1 MYLFKLIWNILDRS
15 EKIKFYFYIILSILN
30 TFLETSIVLMIVPL
44 TQILMQKEVNL
55 FIFENTEFLEDFSYP
70 TLVVASVSLLT
81 LGYILKNLYVIFFL
95 WWTNKYIGDF
105 QRRVTKTLFSNYIYQ
120 SYSYHVN
127 KSSGLLIN
135 ILNNEVGTFKST
147 LKSICT
153 ICSESLILITLIII
167 LFLFQP
173 EGILSLIIF
182 ALTSFFLINF
192 FLKNKLREWGKK
204 RFIYANQSN
213 SEIVQSFEGIKEIK
227 MLKVENNI
235 VNKFYDKIYN
245 MVSYLVIADVA
256 TNLPKIIYEIITV
269 CCFCLLILVLLIT
282 SNSYDNII
290 LYSALFTAVAFRIMP
305 SLTRITLAF
314 TTFQNQFTPINRI
327 INDLNLE
334 YKEFNYSQTSKSIS
348 FENNIKIENLY
359 FKHPSN
365 TKFTIENVN
374 IEIDKGDI
382 IGITGESGSGKTTF
396 ADIFVGLLDPTNGKI
411 IIDNKKLDDSN
422 LVAWQKNIGYVSQ
435 NVYLSDDTIRNNI
448 AFGVDENKIDNK
460 RVKKCIELCNLSDF
474 VKNLPN
480 GLDTIT
486 GERGLKIS
494 GGQKQRLTIARAIYF
509 NPDIIVFDE
518 ATSSLDKKNENEI
531 ISNIVNLS
539 RKENKTLIIIAHK
552 LSILNNCTK
561 LIVFDS
567 GKISIKDTKK

>member
-1 MYLFKLIWNILDRS
+1 M
-15 EKIKFYFYIILSILN
+15 
-30 TFLETSIVLMIVPL
+30 
-44 TQILMQKEVNL
+44 
-55 FIFENTEFLEDFSYP
+55 
-70 TLVVASVSLLT
+70 
-81 LGYILKNLYVIFFL
+81 
-95 WWTNKYIGDF
+95 
-105 QRRVTKTLFSNYIYQ
+105 
-120 SYSYHVN
+120 
-127 KSSGLLIN
+127 
-135 ILNNEVGTFKST
+135 
-147 LKSICT
+147 
-153 ICSESLILITLIII
+153 
-167 LFLFQP
+167 
-173 EGILSLIIF
+173 
-182 ALTSFFLINF
+182 
-192 FLKNKLREWGKK
+192 
-204 RFIYANQSN
+204 
-213 SEIVQSFEGIKEIK
+213 
-227 MLKVENNI
+227 ENNI

-245 MVSYLVIADVA
+245 MVSYLVIADIA
-256 TNLPKIIYEIITV
+256 TNLPKIIYEIIAV

-290 LYSALFTAVAFRIMP
+290 LYTTVTAVAFRIMP

-422 LVAWQKNIGYVSQ
+422 LVACLKILDISQ
-435 NVYLSDDTIRNNI
+435 NVYLGDDTIRNNI

-494 GGQKQRLTIARAIYF
+494 GGQSK
-509 NPDIIVFDE
+509 
-518 ATSSLDKKNENEI
+518 
-531 ISNIVNLS
+531 
-539 RKENKTLIIIAHK
+539 
-552 LSILNNCTK
+552 
-561 LIVFDS
+561 DS
-567 GKISIKDTKK
+567 Q

>member
-245 MVSYLVIADVA
+245 MVSYLVIADIA

-290 LYSALFTAVAFRIMP
+290 LYTALFTAVAFRIMP

-411 IIDNKKLDDSN
+411 IIDNKKLDESN

-518 ATSSLDKKNENEI
+518 ATSALDKKNENEI

>member
-290 LYSALFTAVAFRIMP
+290 LYTALFTAVAFRIMP

-518 ATSSLDKKNENEI
+518 ATSALDKKNENEI

>member
-135 ILNNEVGTFKST
+135 ILNTEVGTFKST

-290 LYSALFTAVAFRIMP
+290 LYTALFTAVAFRIMP

-518 ATSSLDKKNENEI
+518 ATSALDKKNENEI

>member
-81 LGYILKNLYVIFFL
+81 LGYILKNLYIIFFL

-135 ILNNEVGTFKST
+135 ILNTEVGTFKST

-290 LYSALFTAVAFRIMP
+290 LYTALFTAVAFRIMP

-348 FENNIKIENLY
+348 FENNIKN
-359 FKHPSN
+359 
-365 TKFTIENVN
+365 
-374 IEIDKGDI
+374 
-382 IGITGESGSGKTTF
+382 
-396 ADIFVGLLDPTNGKI
+396 
-411 IIDNKKLDDSN
+411 
-422 LVAWQKNIGYVSQ
+422 
-435 NVYLSDDTIRNNI
+435 R
-448 AFGVDENKIDNK
+448 
-460 RVKKCIELCNLSDF
+460 
-474 VKNLPN
+474 
-480 GLDTIT
+480 
-486 GERGLKIS
+486 
-494 GGQKQRLTIARAIYF
+494 
-509 NPDIIVFDE
+509 
-518 ATSSLDKKNENEI
+518 
-531 ISNIVNLS
+531 
-539 RKENKTLIIIAHK
+539 
-552 LSILNNCTK
+552 K
-561 LIVFDS
+561 LIF
-567 GKISIKDTKK
+567 